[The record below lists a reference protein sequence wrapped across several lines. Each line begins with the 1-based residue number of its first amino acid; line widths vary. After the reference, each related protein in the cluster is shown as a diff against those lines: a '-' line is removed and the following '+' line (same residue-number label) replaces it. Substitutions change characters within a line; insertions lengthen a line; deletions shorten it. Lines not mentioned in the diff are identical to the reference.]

1 VAEPAWITRQVV
13 EIIHLEQL
21 GEHGGRRGLVDEGR
35 LEAAID
41 RPRQHLAYRPEASVP
56 ALAAELGHALVTGHP
71 FVDGNKRVGL
81 LAMFVFL
88 ALNGLS
94 LDAPEVEAAD
104 TIEHLAEGSLGV
116 EDLAG
121 WIEHW
126 TRLK

>member
-1 VAEPAWITRQVV
+1 
-13 EIIHLEQL
+13 
-21 GEHGGRRGLVDEGR
+21 
-35 LEAAID
+35 
-41 RPRQHLAYRPEASVP
+41 
-56 ALAAELGHALVTGHP
+56 
-71 FVDGNKRVGL
+71 VDGNKRVGL

-121 WIEHW
+121 WIERW